1 MKKFESVLSSSALI
15 MIVGVFFNV
24 CIMFITFFNDS
35 VFSRI
40 YLMSF
45 VVCFLL
51 SFILLPLL
59 LINRF
64 LGKPIKH
71 LLNHVFDWKRTVI
84 LFPIVFLLSLYL
96 AGKAATIEYFIVA
109 FGEEFL
115 FRHLILMILM
125 SAFNKKW
132 SFIIGSLM
140 FALILHLNGN
150 FLINLLTNFPISLL
164 LYYLYHKYKLQDAI
178 FLHWLYNVFVY
189 RFS

>member
-15 MIVGVFFNV
+15 MIVGVFFIDFILFISFLNDCV
-24 CIMFITFFNDS
+24 FQVIFLMFFVLCFFCFF
-35 VFSRI
+35 VF
-40 YLMSF
+40 
-45 VVCFLL
+45 VCFLL

-125 SAFNKKW
+125 SAFN
-132 SFIIGSLM
+132 
-140 FALILHLNGN
+140 
-150 FLINLLTNFPISLL
+150 
-164 LYYLYHKYKLQDAI
+164 
-178 FLHWLYNVFVY
+178 
-189 RFS
+189 